1 MARKMATRDT
11 GKPKTKMA
19 IGGLAMAGIGAAVN
33 IGTSI
38 FTNKQRKDEE
48 ERIAKEQAE
57 FERKRTAMAD
67 SAEFSQFANAGKGY
81 NVNGIYADG
90 GKIKGLASDTGVV
103 QGPSHAQGGVDL
115 DTNTE
120 VEGGETLRT
129 KGDETQVFSKNM
141 GFSKL
146 ANSLAIQK
154 GILEHKL
161 LEYTNKLDSQS
172 GTLAQTADKYKSAGV
187 NRKVDAYTGLS
198 KILQENITTIDKQL
212 DEVFN
217 TQQSVNGDHSNEDAT
232 RTMGKPR
239 TMERPVN
246 DMNVMAVGG
255 KIKGKDGMS
264 YKSPM
269 DWEERYNLMMGNS
282 LKLSSDD
289 SLINENPSVYKTT
302 AMTNKVNPVP
312 IDVPDTNTGT
322 ILTPDVAAT
331 ASKSNFLSDNAGMIG
346 DGITTLG
353 NVASN
358 LINLNAFK
366 KTKVPKPQMAKAYT
380 QEARVDTTGQEMAID
395 DSTRRIEKYVEKN
408 VANPTV
414 ARQIMTDVNIKSGV
428 SKAGIRSQK
437 ENAESQIRGRNLANI
452 QGIDN
457 INIGKQEQHA
467 AEEYN
472 KRVAE
477 IEGAAKITAG
487 ATSDIRGIAT
497 NEQMRNYQGKQMMLQ
512 AMQSEDEI
520 FQNDIAPFLRG
531 NTLNLKDLEKQL
543 REQGIDEEAIQ
554 HRVTRA
560 KGVASIGRIKIT

>member
-1 MARKMATRDT
+1 MARKMATRNT
-11 GKPKTKMA
+11 GKPKTRMFV
-19 IGGLAMAGIGAAVN
+19 GGLAMAGIGAAVN

-264 YKSPM
+264 YY
-269 DWEERYNLMMGNS
+269 DWEDPTNQN
-282 LKLSSDD
+282 KLSYLESLEGLVD
-289 SLINENPSVYKTT
+289 SINPNNTKSKIS
-302 AMTNKVNPVP
+302 PVLATST
-312 IDVPDTNTGT
+312 PDITS
-322 ILTPDVAAT
+322 DVAAT